1 MRTKNADSTS
11 TISLFRY
18 FRYFAIPYPIVIK
31 RLYHVLSFIKPQQSI
46 SENSIKPADL

>member
-11 TISLFRY
+11 TISL